1 MGGGEAIEVAEI
13 EVLETAEI
21 LEFPVISVTATAA
34 VCVGGGVRRS
44 VTWDKIRH
52 GDIFV
57 VVV

>member
-1 MGGGEAIEVAEI
+1 MAKI

-34 VCVGGGVRRS
+34 VCVGGGIRRS

-57 VVV
+57 VIV

>member
-13 EVLETAEI
+13 EVLETVEI

-34 VCVGGGVRRS
+34 VFVGGGIRRL
-44 VTWDKIRH
+44 VTWDTIRH

-57 VVV
+57 VIV